1 MYSSREV
8 GTSLSLFTFFFSRF
22 GTWSYMSALARTHH
36 TFRVSDLITIQ
47 SVIRDQ
53 VRRGA
58 RK

>member
-8 GTSLSLFTFFFSRF
+8 GTSVSLFSFSLVF
-22 GTWSYMSALARTHH
+22 GTWSYMSALARTHR
-36 TFRVSDLITIQ
+36 TFSVSDLITVQ

>member
-8 GTSLSLFTFFFSRF
+8 GTSVSLFSFFSRF
-22 GTWSYMSALARTHH
+22 GTWSYMSALARTHR
-36 TFRVSDLITIQ
+36 TFSVSDLIIVQ